1 MRKLVILLFAI
12 LFLVSTAY
20 SQSSSKRFKKP
31 IVMIETY
38 GGYNFPMHDLSG
50 SEIGEFY
57 NFQSYGVTN
66 GFSTG
71 FTVKFSVATLD
82 KSQFR
87 VYTNIGYSQFTRSQN
102 NAYTNAGWITPTYP
116 SWPIGDTLPH
126 NKTSGSSF
134 ARINIPYGAVG
145 FEYAIFV
152 DPLLKSHFNFGL
164 EINMSA
170 IFGRYYNDTINTS
183 DPIEPYRSIKENF
196 RFGFALNAAY
206 NYRLAEMFGM
216 TFGLRYTLNNLI
228 GRTTK
233 ISDDSSIYL
242 NDDENPSINPKL
254 TSSRIIGSLSIY
266 AGVNFYI
273 GSRK

>member
-1 MRKLVILLFAI
+1 MKRLIILLISI
-12 LFLVSTAY
+12 LLIASTAY
-20 SQSSSKRFKKP
+20 PQISSKRFKKP

-38 GGYNFPMHDLSG
+38 GGYNFPMHDLAG

-57 NFQSYGVTN
+57 DFKSYGVSN

-82 KSQFR
+82 RSQFR

-102 NAYTNAGWITPTYP
+102 NAYSNVGWFQAGWPAGFTQSHP
-116 SWPIGDTLPH
+116 
-126 NKTSGSSF
+126 KTTGSSF

-152 DPLLKSHFNFGL
+152 DPLLKSHFNFGT
-164 EINMSA
+164 EINTSI
-170 IFGRYYNDTINTS
+170 IFGRYYNDTVNTS
-183 DPIEPYRSIKENF
+183 DPIEPYQSIKENL

-206 NYRLAEMFGM
+206 NYRFAEMFGM
-216 TFGLRYTLNNLI
+216 MIGFRYTLNNLI
-228 GRTTK
+228 GRTSK
-233 ISDDSSIYL
+233 AADDTSVYL
-242 NDDENPSINPKL
+242 NDDENTSLNPNL
-254 TSSRIIGSLSIY
+254 NSSRIIGSFSIY

>member
-1 MRKLVILLFAI
+1 MKKIITILVISV
-12 LFLVSTAY
+12 LVVTTAY
-20 SQSSSKRFKKP
+20 PQTSTKRLKKP

-82 KSQFR
+82 HSQFR
-87 VYTNIGYSQFTRSQN
+87 VYSNIGYSQFTRSQN
-102 NAYTNAGWITPTYP
+102 NAYSNVGWFQIG
-116 SWPIGDTLPH
+116 WPRNFPANH
-126 NKTSGSSF
+126 PKTTGSSF
-134 ARINIPYGAVG
+134 ARINIPYAGVG
-145 FEYAIFV
+145 FEYAIFI
-152 DPLLKSHFNFGL
+152 DPCLKSHFNFGV
-164 EINMSA
+164 EINSSI

-183 DPIEPYRSIKENF
+183 EPYEPYQSIQENL

-206 NYRLAEMFGM
+206 NYRVAEMFGM
-216 TFGLRYTLNNLI
+216 VFGFRYTLNNLI
-228 GRTTK
+228 GRTSK
-233 ISDDSSIYL
+233 EADDTSVYL
-242 NDDENPSINPKL
+242 NDDENTSLNPYL
-254 TSSRIIGSLSIY
+254 SSSRIIGSFSIY